1 MNMKIDLKM
10 INNYTEGIS
19 ASVDLSEIKKNDY
32 LLLPSLYVKK
42 QEEKLDREI
51 LEEKIKKTSNE
62 IITILEDLEKDKSKI
77 VDLLLDII
85 TK

>member
-1 MNMKIDLKM
+1 MKIDLKM